1 VPTPDDDDAL
11 IERFVPIIRFT
22 EGEYFL
28 PMSIDTYLARCELRR
43 RVDGRTEVLASSGQ
57 VDRNTL
63 VQIAGTASGCSLAYV
78 TEPAT
83 RTATAVWRL
92 DDERPRFRAANR
104 LGTVGVMSRLI
115 DSALRFSLLVRGR
128 VASGTEAAAELAYRP
143 ERVAADHWCYAR
155 LLRQDGYTVLQYW
168 FFYAFNDWRS
178 RASGV
183 NDHEADWEHVTIFLT
198 ESADGVE
205 PRWIAYSSHDYQG
218 DDLRRRWDDP
228 DLTKEGDR
236 PVVFAGL
243 GSHSGA
249 YLAGDYLMIV
259 DKGTLGRIFAVGR
272 RLTRLL
278 LPWTRDVERD
288 GLGAPYIDYA
298 RGDGEVVGGT
308 ARPLRYERID
318 DTTPWV
324 DGYSGLWGVD
334 TSDPLGGERGPA
346 GPRYERNGQ
355 VRMSWHDPVGWTGLS
370 KVSPNAADARGTIER
385 RLQDLDSLLVDTR
398 DRRASILTR
407 MRAMTAVGERPP
419 VTLVE
424 EADQIAA
431 EAIALAD
438 ERRRLLSGPEDVAV
452 GPHDHLRR
460 RQVPVEFDT
469 TARARVLTGWA
480 IVSTPLLLASLALM
494 FRSGETGLVALGG
507 GALLLVFMLEA
518 IARRHLASFI
528 FTVAW
533 VTVTVFVLAI
543 IVAGLVT
550 RWRFTVGA
558 VFIAAAVVVLVLNI
572 RELRRR

>member
-22 EGEYFL
+22 AGEYFL

-43 RVDGRTEVLASSGQ
+43 QVAGRTEVLASSGQ

-63 VQIAGTASGCSLAYV
+63 VQLAGTASGCSLAYV

-183 NDHEADWEHVTIFLT
+183 NDHEADWEQVTVFLT
-198 ESADGVE
+198 ESADGAQ
-205 PRWIAYSSHDYQG
+205 PRWVAFSSHDYQG

-228 DLTKEGDR
+228 DLTTEGDR

-259 DKGTLGRIFAVGR
+259 DKGTLGRLFAVGR

-308 ARPLRYERID
+308 ERPLRCERID
-318 DTTPWV
+318 DSTPWV
-324 DGYSGLWGVD
+324 DGYTGLWGVD

-346 GPRYERNGQ
+346 GPRYERNGK

-370 KVSPNAADARGTIER
+370 KVPPDAVDARRAIER
-385 RLQDLDSLLVDTR
+385 RLQDLDSLLVEAQ

-407 MRAMTAVGERPP
+407 MRAMTTVGERPP

-424 EADQIAA
+424 ESERIAA

-438 ERRRLLSGPEDVAV
+438 ERRRLLSGPEDVAA

-460 RQVPVEFDT
+460 RQVPVELDT
-469 TARARVLTGWA
+469 TTRARVLAGWA

-494 FRSGETGLVALGG
+494 FLSSGTGLVLLGG

-518 IARRHLASFI
+518 IARRHLAEFI
-528 FTVAW
+528 FTAAW
-533 VTVTVFVLAI
+533 VTLTVFVLAI

-550 RWRFTVGA
+550 RWRLTVGA
-558 VFIAAAVVVLVLNI
+558 VFVTAAAVVLVLNV

>member
-22 EGEYFL
+22 AGEYFL

-43 RVDGRTEVLASSGQ
+43 QIAGRTEVLATSGQ

-63 VQIAGTASGCSLAYV
+63 VQLAGTASGCSLAYV

-183 NDHEADWEHVTIFLT
+183 NDHEADWEQVTVFLT
-198 ESADGVE
+198 ESADGAQ
-205 PRWIAYSSHDYQG
+205 PRWVAFSSHDYQG

-278 LPWTRDVERD
+278 LPWTRGVERD
-288 GLGAPYIDYA
+288 GI
-298 RGDGEVVGGT
+298 GDGF
-308 ARPLRYERID
+308 
-318 DTTPWV
+318 
-324 DGYSGLWGVD
+324 
-334 TSDPLGGERGPA
+334 LG
-346 GPRYERNGQ
+346 
-355 VRMSWHDPVGWTGLS
+355 
-370 KVSPNAADARGTIER
+370 
-385 RLQDLDSLLVDTR
+385 R
-398 DRRASILTR
+398 DR
-407 MRAMTAVGERPP
+407 MRPARF
-419 VTLVE
+419 
-424 EADQIAA
+424 A
-431 EAIALAD
+431 EAPVQHGGARLEED
-438 ERRRLLSGPEDVAV
+438 ERRRHIGRGAQPRVHGRERREETLLADV
-452 GPHDHLRR
+452 DHHRHAGQGFVR
-460 RQVPVEFDT
+460 AMQRVQFGQQRHRQVVDAVVAEILD
-469 TARARVLTGWA
+469 RVNRLR
-480 IVSTPLLLASLALM
+480 LAGA
-494 FRSGETGLVALGG
+494 GE
-507 GALLLVFMLEA
+507 
-518 IARRHLASFI
+518 
-528 FTVAW
+528 
-533 VTVTVFVLAI
+533 
-543 IVAGLVT
+543 AGDDEE
-550 RWRFTVGA
+550 VGA
-558 VFIAAAVVVLVLNI
+558 
-572 RELRRR
+572 